1 MLRSKHI
8 SPVKAMLKR
17 SFFKQGFPPNNVD
30 PTLLNFR
37 RSNKSNGHSSAGLH
51 ILRHCKKVGNI
62 SLNSGPQARFQSEQE
77 GKPTHNRKEIES
89 LPHWLNVGKASCVS
103 CWAFQLA
110 VQIGHSHTV
119 HQFLG
124 QFASV
129 GNNLDPQAVKS
140 SSLDKG
146 VSTYKQIYT
155 YVWWSELGCTN
166 AKAKNA
172 SRTLATDL
180 HLIDLAFHFNSAG
193 VGASEIGGQVQL
205 TWPWQIKVHCGLFWS
220 IITSWGPLLSALNS
234 PASHERQYMQ
244 LSFQWSQ
251 GTWKMHHWGI
261 TTGSFVPYLWRF
273 SCKDLIVSSGGS
285 NTAPNNES

>member
-89 LPHWLNVGKASCVS
+89 MPHWLNVGKASLVS

-110 VQIGHSHTV
+110 VQIGSLTY
-119 HQFLG
+119 G
-124 QFASV
+124 PSV
-129 GNNLDPQAVKS
+129 SGSICFRWQQSRSPSCEILLFRQRCLNIQTNLYLCLVERA
-140 SSLDKG
+140 
-146 VSTYKQIYT
+146 
-155 YVWWSELGCTN
+155 W
-166 AKAKNA
+166 
-172 SRTLATDL
+172 L
-180 HLIDLAFHFNSAG
+180 H
-193 VGASEIGGQVQL
+193 
-205 TWPWQIKVHCGLFWS
+205 K
-220 IITSWGPLLSALNS
+220 
-234 PASHERQYMQ
+234 R
-244 LSFQWSQ
+244 
-251 GTWKMHHWGI
+251 
-261 TTGSFVPYLWRF
+261 
-273 SCKDLIVSSGGS
+273 
-285 NTAPNNES
+285 